1 MDGVA
6 STQWS
11 SGAGDQWIWVDL
23 LCKYTL
29 NHVVLM
35 WGSQLPNSFNLET
48 SFNAVDWDSAVLQ
61 QLPTASAQQVAL
73 GGTAQWLR
81 VYCTGGCS
89 IQELQVYGTPVN
101 RRLEQEVSAPILV

>member
-1 MDGVA
+1 MGCLVKHGEPPKKFGCLDCPGG
-6 STQWS
+6 SEIPQ
-11 SGAGDQWIWVDL
+11 
-23 LCKYTL
+23 
-29 NHVVLM
+29 VVLM

-89 IQELQVYGTPVN
+89 IQELQAPGGTNSVG
-101 RRLEQEVSAPILV
+101 LVVGEYL